1 LLCRNGLSSPV
12 IPIEAAFEAASNR
25 FAGASEAMTVRDN
38 PLKRIM
44 VVRRIGG
51 RLAIDV
57 QGSVL
62 ESIKLKLRPVP
73 ARKPGDGTDKENR

>member
-1 LLCRNGLSSPV
+1 
-12 IPIEAAFEAASNR
+12 
-25 FAGASEAMTVRDN
+25 MTVRDN

-62 ESIKLKLRPVP
+62 APIKLKLRSVP
-73 ARKPGDGTDKENR
+73 AQKPSEGIDKEIRQ